1 MSELETFLNQRI
13 IDCEETF
20 ANAGT
25 NPDMIFLDG
34 MLKHGGETNALL
46 MVIGRRQAYTEILEQ
61 LRKRRSM
68 NGGNGFGNRNVSK
81 RF

>member
-1 MSELETFLNQRI
+1 
-13 IDCEETF
+13 
-20 ANAGT
+20 
-25 NPDMIFLDG
+25 MIFLDG

-68 NGGNGFGNRNVSK
+68 NGD
-81 RF
+81 

>member
-1 MSELETFLNQRI
+1 MNQLTQLLNQKI

-34 MLKHGGETNALL
+34 MLEHGGETNALL
-46 MVIGRRQAYTEILEQ
+46 MVIGRRQAYTEILEY
-61 LRKRRSM
+61 LRK
-68 NGGNGFGNRNVSK
+68 NGGMK
-81 RF
+81 E

>member
-1 MSELETFLNQRI
+1 MNHLTQFLNQKI

-25 NPDMIFLDG
+25 NPDMIFMDS

-46 MVIGRRQAYTEILEQ
+46 MVIGKRQAYTEILEY
-61 LRKRRSM
+61 LRKK
-68 NGGNGFGNRNVSK
+68 GGENDN
-81 RF
+81 